1 MPRLHCL
8 LSATDLSGPAR
19 HAAARAA
26 RLAREHHARLALTHV
41 ISQGA
46 LQTLRHLL
54 GQGTPRME
62 ESLMHEAHQDCLQL
76 GTEVGQPLGISAE
89 ILVRVGNPI
98 DEISRAVDA
107 QDASL
112 LVLGNRGSGFLR
124 ELPLGSTAERLLRR
138 LSRPVLVVKQT
149 PHETYRRVLVPVDFS
164 AHSVHAL
171 RLAHAVA
178 PQADLI
184 LLHAFEVPYE
194 SQLRRA
200 DLSEDSI
207 LGYRSVA
214 RREASQ
220 QLDELAAASGV
231 PENRIRRLVLHGNA
245 SENIL
250 VQEQEQD
257 CDLIVMGKHGQSL
270 LEEWLLGSVS
280 KHVLSQSACDVLV
293 TDRPRP

>member
-1 MPRLHCL
+1 MHQ
-8 LSATDLSGPAR
+8 AR
-19 HAAARAA
+19 QDSQQ
-26 RLAREHHARLALTHV
+26 LA
-41 ISQGA
+41 
-46 LQTLRHLL
+46 
-54 GQGTPRME
+54 
-62 ESLMHEAHQDCLQL
+62 
-76 GTEVGQPLGISAE
+76 TEVGQPLGISAE
-89 ILVRVGNPI
+89 ILIRVGTPI
-98 DEISRAVDA
+98 DEISHEVDA

-112 LVLGNRGSGFLR
+112 LVLGSRGSGFLR
-124 ELPLGSTAERLLRR
+124 ELPLGSTTERLLRR

-171 RLAHAVA
+171 RLARAVA

-200 DLSEDSI
+200 DLCEDTI
-207 LGYRSVA
+207 LGYRSIA
-214 RREASQ
+214 RREATQ

-231 PENRIRRLVLHGNA
+231 PETRIRRLVLHGNA

-293 TDRPRP
+293 ADRPRP